1 MRAYVEVDLGAIAHN
16 IAKVKSQTQAE
27 ILAVVKADAYG
38 HGLVP
43 VAQCALESGATYLG
57 VALLEEALALR
68 AAGIDAPTIA
78 WLTPLGEDFER
89 AISQNI
95 DLSVSSIALF
105 EAILNAGARVG
116 IKPRIHFEIDTGM
129 HRGGVLGE
137 WKEFLN
143 FALAHQNEYELIG
156 FWSHFA
162 RADEPIE
169 SYNQLQLDEFD
180 RALAELKSSGLHP
193 VIVHF
198 ANSAAAL
205 SLPTAHRQMVRLGI
219 AMYGLS
225 PDVTTMGSSQDL
237 GLRPAMSVF
246 AKLHL
251 VKEIKAG
258 DAVGYGGVGVAGT
271 DTTIGIVVM
280 GYADGLPRIAAATT
294 GVVHGQSRAPLIGR
308 VSMDQCVVD
317 LGPESSAKAGDYVA
331 VISAQGFSADDWAS
345 AAGTINYEIVTRI
358 ATRVARIY
366 R

>member
-1 MRAYVEVDLGAIAHN
+1 
-16 IAKVKSQTQAE
+16 
-27 ILAVVKADAYG
+27 
-38 HGLVP
+38 
-43 VAQCALESGATYLG
+43 
-57 VALLEEALALR
+57 
-68 AAGIDAPTIA
+68 
-78 WLTPLGEDFER
+78 
-89 AISQNI
+89 
-95 DLSVSSIALF
+95 
-105 EAILNAGARVG
+105 
-116 IKPRIHFEIDTGM
+116 
-129 HRGGVLGE
+129 
-137 WKEFLN
+137 
-143 FALAHQNEYELIG
+143 
-156 FWSHFA
+156 
-162 RADEPIE
+162 
-169 SYNQLQLDEFD
+169 
-180 RALAELKSSGLHP
+180 
-193 VIVHF
+193 VHF